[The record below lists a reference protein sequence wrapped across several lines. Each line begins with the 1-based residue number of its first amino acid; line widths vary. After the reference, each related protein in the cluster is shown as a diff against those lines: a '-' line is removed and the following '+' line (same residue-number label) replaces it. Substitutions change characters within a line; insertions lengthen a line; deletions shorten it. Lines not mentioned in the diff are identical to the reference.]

1 MPAME
6 NIDRAFLAVSAPA
19 SFRFFMPA
27 ALDNRI
33 QPVHDNS
40 GMHKDNVHS
49 TEKGSASP
57 DCMASA
63 FSQNEYKNTLWY
75 GEAMGH
81 KPRIKA
87 RPTSISIHCFVLPL
101 GLPVPVCRLKTAE
114 KLQTAKITHI
124 HRTTTRRL
132 IMKYPIECQKKNA
145 FCPNSRSGVSHCDRK

>member
-6 NIDRAFLAVSAPA
+6 TTDRTFRDANAPA

-27 ALDNRI
+27 ALNNKI

-49 TEKGSASP
+49 TEKGNASP

-63 FSQNEYKNTLWY
+63 FSQKERKNTLWY
-75 GEAMGH
+75 GEAIGH

-87 RPTSISIHCFVLPL
+87 RPTNISIHCFVLPL
-101 GLPVPVCRLKTAE
+101 
-114 KLQTAKITHI
+114 
-124 HRTTTRRL
+124 
-132 IMKYPIECQKKNA
+132 
-145 FCPNSRSGVSHCDRK
+145 